1 MYECTYKKLCKIRIL
16 KLYNIKSI
24 MKFLLVLVV
33 TSYAVVSF
41 KALKSGM
48 KYFLQVFK
56 TQQIPTTITSHVTKN
71 CQKIRT
77 LSLKDLAL
85 IIF

>member
-1 MYECTYKKLCKIRIL
+1 MYDCTYKKLCKIRIL
-16 KLYNIKSI
+16 KLYNLKSI
-24 MKFLLVLVV
+24 MKFFLVLVV

-56 TQQIPTTITSHVTKN
+56 TQQIPATITSHVTKN

-77 LSLKDLAL
+77 LLFKKNV
-85 IIF
+85 

>member
-1 MYECTYKKLCKIRIL
+1 MYDCTYKKLCKIRIL
-16 KLYNIKSI
+16 KLYNLKSI
-24 MKFLLVLVV
+24 MKFFLVLVV

-71 CQKIRT
+71 FQKIRT
-77 LSLKDLAL
+77 FLFKKNV
-85 IIF
+85 